1 MTRLKYVEGED
12 PLVSRWPTISGS
24 SWFWTEGPLSGEYL
38 QGALHPTLA
47 KQVYECSS
55 EELMNRAGNQHEKI
69 LALRAANKELKA
81 SVGQESTVATERRA
95 KELEAEIEGM
105 RTELDLNG
113 AQNDQARLEGD
124 VLSLT
129 EAVAFLKAKLKTEG
143 QKAIAAYK
151 ESRGFEFDLEKMGR
165 VSYEFGYRVAL
176 ERLRGKHSDIM
187 IELDPFV
194 ECLEDV
200 NVEMDLDQPFDD
212 GTPSKKQLTP

>member
-1 MTRLKYVEGED
+1 MTRLKYVKGED
-12 PLVSRWPTISGS
+12 PLVPRWPTISGS

-55 EELMNRAGNQHEKI
+55 EELMNRADN
-69 LALRAANKELKA
+69 
-81 SVGQESTVATERRA
+81 
-95 KELEAEIEGM
+95 
-105 RTELDLNG
+105 LNG
-113 AQNDQARLEGD
+113 ARNDQARLEGD

-129 EAVAFLKAKLKTEG
+129 EAVAFLKAKLKAEG

-200 NVEMDLDQPFDD
+200 NVEMDLDQPFND